1 MGAAPRAQLASQWEF
16 PMTDL
21 TRTDEIFFTRAGL
34 DRGRLERQVAEA
46 LSGAD
51 DGELFLEYRQS
62 ESLAFDDGRLKNA
75 SFDTSQG
82 FGLRAVLG
90 ESAGYAHATQLSP
103 DAVTRAART
112 IQAGKSGAAGASGP
126 RPARTRNQDSSYRG
140 PPRR

>member
-1 MGAAPRAQLASQWEF
+1 MSELS
-16 PMTDL
+16 
-21 TRTDEIFFTRAGL
+21 RTDEIFYTRAGL
-34 DRGRLERQVAEA
+34 ERATVERLVDDA
-46 LSGAD
+46 LGGAD

-90 ESAGYAHATQLSP
+90 ESAGYAHATELSH

-112 IQAGKSGAAGASGP
+112 IQAVKSGAAGDPGP
-126 RPARTRNQDSSYRG
+126 APAPD
-140 PPRR
+140 